1 MFRGLTAALLAL
13 SCPLST
19 NSQPETGKEDR
30 EVNFGLYVPNVYK

>member
-1 MFRGLTAALLAL
+1 MAALLAL

-30 EVNFGLYVPNVYK
+30 EVNFALSMPNVYK